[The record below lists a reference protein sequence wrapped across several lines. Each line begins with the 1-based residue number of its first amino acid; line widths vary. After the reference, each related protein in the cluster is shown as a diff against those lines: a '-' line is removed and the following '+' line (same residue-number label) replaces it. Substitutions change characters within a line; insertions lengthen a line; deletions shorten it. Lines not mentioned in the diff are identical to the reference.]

1 MGLETILH
9 SAQARFARDMSL
21 GMLHD
26 LILPT
31 GHSPL
36 VERRRAQLILSR
48 VRWVAATFAVLTPLW
63 IAVDVYFFPSPLS
76 WWLGGLRALA
86 SVAFAAVAIG
96 FRNTD
101 RVARALLA
109 LASLLAIPVV
119 FFLISAP
126 LFNGYEFD
134 GMQLALSA
142 GYAFLP
148 FVMVAGLSVFP
159 ITALEGALF
168 SSPLILAMVSVVVSG
183 FELIPFNSYLGAL
196 WLLGLLAV
204 VATLAGLSQL
214 HFMMQLVQQSSHDVL
229 TRVYTRRTG
238 EELLNVQ
245 FINAQR
251 QDQPM
256 SLAFVDLDDFKSI
269 NDVFGHEE
277 GDSTLRKAA
286 EAMRR
291 IMRRGDIVVR
301 WGGEEF
307 LLIMPGTDADGARIA
322 IRRLR
327 IEGLGLR
334 PDGKPQTAS
343 VGVAER
349 QADSLATWTE
359 LVEKADQRMYRA
371 KKTGKDKIVSIGEE
385 VIV

>member
-1 MGLETILH
+1 
-9 SAQARFARDMSL
+9 
-21 GMLHD
+21 MLHD
-26 LILPT
+26 LILPM

-36 VERRRAQLILSR
+36 VERRRAQLIISR

-63 IAVDVYFFPSPLS
+63 IAVDLYFFPQPLS
-76 WWLGGLRALA
+76 WWLAGLRLLA
-86 SVAFAAVAIG
+86 SVAFGAVAVSY
-96 FRNTD
+96 RNTEK
-101 RVARALLA
+101 VGRALQA
-109 LASLLAIPVV
+109 LASLLAIPVA
-119 FFLISAP
+119 FFLISNP
-126 LFNGYEFD
+126 LLTGYEFD

-168 SSPLILAMVSVVVSG
+168 SSPLILSMVGVVVSG

-204 VATLAGLSQL
+204 VATLAGMSQL

-229 TRVYTRRTG
+229 TRVYTRRVG

-251 QDQPM
+251 QNQPM
-256 SLAFVDLDDFKSI
+256 ALAFVDLDNFKGI
-269 NDVFGHEE
+269 NDVYGHEE

-286 EAMRR
+286 ETMRR
-291 IMRRGDIVVR
+291 VMRRGDIVVR

-307 LLIMPGTDADGARIA
+307 LLIMPGTDAEGARVA
-322 IRRLR
+322 VRRLR
-327 IEGLGLR
+327 EEGLGLR
-334 PDGKPQTAS
+334 PDGQPQTAS
-343 VGVAER
+343 IGVAER
-349 QADSLATWTE
+349 LADSLESWAD
-359 LVEKADQRMYRA
+359 LVEKADHRMYRA
-371 KKTGKDKIVSIGEE
+371 KKTGKDKIVSVGEE
-385 VIV
+385 VIA

>member
-1 MGLETILH
+1 
-9 SAQARFARDMSL
+9 
-21 GMLHD
+21 MLHD

-36 VERRRAQLILSR
+36 VERRRAQLIISR

-63 IAVDVYFFPSPLS
+63 IAVDVYFFPNPLC
-76 WWLGGLRALA
+76 WWLAGLRAGA
-86 SVAFAAVAIG
+86 SIAFGGVAIG
-96 FRNTD
+96 FRNTE
-101 RVARALLA
+101 RVGTALIGLACLLA
-109 LASLLAIPVV
+109 VPVT

-126 LFNGYEFD
+126 LFAGYEFNS
-134 GMQLALSA
+134 MQVALSA

-168 SSPLILAMVSVVVSG
+168 SSPLIMATVAVVVSG

-204 VATLAGLSQL
+204 VATLAGMSQL
-214 HFMMQLVQQSSHDVL
+214 HFMMQLVQQASHDVL
-229 TRVYTRRTG
+229 TRAYTRRVG
-238 EELLNVQ
+238 EELLSVQ

-256 SLAFVDLDDFKSI
+256 ALAFVDLDDFKGI

-277 GDSTLRKAA
+277 GDSTLRKSA

-327 IEGLGLR
+327 EEGLCLR

-343 VGVAER
+343 VGVSER
-349 QADSLATWTE
+349 IADGLESWAD

-385 VIV
+385 VIL